1 MGIKGSKALQN
12 GTKEK
17 IYDRITILYVKEWK
31 IMRIISQSGLLD
43 VPYELI
49 AISPYSGN
57 MATIIGT
64 FPGNDLGKGD
74 RVYIL
79 AEYSTEEKAIKAM
92 EMCREKYLSRM
103 ELDGG
108 YDIVNKCYVQPNYWV
123 LPKVFQFP
131 KDEEV

>member
-1 MGIKGSKALQN
+1 
-12 GTKEK
+12 
-17 IYDRITILYVKEWK
+17 
-31 IMRIISQSGLLD
+31 MRIISQNGLRD

-57 MATIIGT
+57 RATIVGT

-74 RVYIL
+74 RIYVL
-79 AEYSTEEKAIKAM
+79 AKYSTEEKTIKAM

-108 YDIVNKCYVQPNYWV
+108 YDTVNGCYVQPNYWV

-131 KDEEV
+131 ADDEI